1 MLGVLGWGRGEMG
14 RKFGTQ
20 NFVEMN
26 VENLN
31 KYFLKMKN
39 IDLHKKTKSEVSRT
53 AILFKEQL

>member
-1 MLGVLGWGRGEMG
+1 MGTREGRDDRREDRLMIGVIRMLGILGWGRGEMG

-31 KYFLKMKN
+31 K
-39 IDLHKKTKSEVSRT
+39 
-53 AILFKEQL
+53 